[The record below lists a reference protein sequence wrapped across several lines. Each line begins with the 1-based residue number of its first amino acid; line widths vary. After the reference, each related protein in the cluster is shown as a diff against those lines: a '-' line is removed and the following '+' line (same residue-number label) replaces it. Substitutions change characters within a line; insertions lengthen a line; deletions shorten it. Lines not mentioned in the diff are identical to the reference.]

1 MKNQFQ
7 RLVISILA
15 QRKKLIEMKCSG
27 KDTALC
33 LAYIKELS
41 IQVEAYKSKWNEE
54 GWKKF
59 IIRNFNKLEYLVP
72 NNKSGQTIK
81 TKLYGIQ

>member
-1 MKNQFQ
+1 MKTNFPK
-7 RLVISILA
+7 LVTSIIL
-15 QRKKLIEMKCSG
+15 QRKKLIQLNCSG

-41 IQVEAYKSKWNEE
+41 IQIEAYKSKWNEE
-54 GWKKF
+54 GWRKF
-59 IIRNFNKLEYLVP
+59 IIRNFNKLEYLIP

-81 TKLYGIQ
+81 SKLYEV